1 MDAIH
6 WRAASPTSPT
16 SDMPPPSI
24 RTALGS
30 ASSSRVPPTPS
41 RHGRPHGRRRPA
53 HSHRA
58 RDAVAAK
65 GGIGCARPAHPG
77 ICRGRHR
84 TWARRRVW
92 PSAFAQSRLSW
103 PCRHAGSATAVADG
117 LRYLGTYR
125 RHRRL
130 DGDGRRSQDR
140 NLLLLLFVLF
150 ENFQTFNSRSEHH
163 SVIRQRFFANPFLA
177 LSVIGAQALHITAMH
192 LPLLAATEGGAR
204 CLGPRAFL
212 SGSNVGRR
220 PFRRSPPD

>member
-1 MDAIH
+1 VAN
-6 WRAASPTSPT
+6 
-16 SDMPPPSI
+16 
-24 RTALGS
+24 S
-30 ASSSRVPPTPS
+30 ASAPVYFGILKTYVGGLSVL
-41 RHGRPHGRRRPA
+41 HWIN
-53 HSHRA
+53 
-58 RDAVAAK
+58 DA
-65 GGIGCARPAHPG
+65 
-77 ICRGRHR
+77 
-84 TWARRRVW
+84 
-92 PSAFAQSRLSW
+92 LM
-103 PCRHAGSATAVADG
+103 AVFF

-140 NLLLLLFVLF
+140 NLPLLLFVLF
-150 ENFQTFNSRSEHH
+150 ENFQTFNSPSEHH